1 MALEL
6 LEDGFQ
12 IGHVAVLGRVVLA
25 PMAGI
30 TDVVFRQICIEHGAS
45 CVYTEMVSANGLI
58 YSNKQSQEILEISEA
73 EHPVGAQIFGREP
86 EIMRQAA
93 LLAAEAGP
101 DFIDINMGC
110 PVPKVIKNR
119 EGCAL
124 MLEPMRAQEVIRAVR
139 DASHLPVT
147 VKIRKGWDAQHQNA
161 VEFALACQEA
171 GISAI
176 AVHGRTRPEM
186 YSGKADWGVIA
197 RVKDAVSVP
206 VLGNGDVW
214 RPEDVVGMLAET
226 GCDAVMVARGAL
238 GNPWIF
244 ASAASLLLGQE
255 YRSPAPGDR
264 LDMAVRHLRLAIA
277 RYGERAGVPLMR
289 KHIGW
294 YLKGLPG
301 SAHVKDQVNIARD
314 ARAVEA
320 ILESYRRRLEESRGS
335 WTSILSP

>member
-1 MALEL
+1 MALEP
-6 LEDGFQ
+6 LEDGFR
-12 IGHVAVLGRVVLA
+12 IGHVVVHGRVVLA

-30 TDVVFRQICIEHGAS
+30 TDVVFRSICIEHGAS

-73 EHPVGAQIFGREP
+73 EHPVGAQVFGREP
-86 EIMRQAA
+86 EVMRQAA

-101 DFIDINMGC
+101 DFLDINMGC

-124 MLEPMRAQEVIRAVR
+124 MLEPEKAQEVIRAVK
-139 DASHLPVT
+139 DASPLPVT

-171 GISAI
+171 GVSAI
-176 AVHGRTRPEM
+176 AVHGRTRTQM
-186 YSGKADWGVIA
+186 YSGKADWDVIT

-206 VLGNGDVW
+206 VIGNGDVW
-214 RPEDVVGMLAET
+214 RPEDVESMLERT

-244 ASAASLLLGQE
+244 ENAGSLLSGQA
-255 YRSPAPGDR
+255 YRTPGSGDR
-264 LDMAVRHLRLAIA
+264 IDMALRHLHLAIA
-277 RYGERAGVPLMR
+277 RYGEKAGVPLMR
-289 KHIGW
+289 KHTGW

-301 SAHVKDQVNIARD
+301 SAQVKDRVNVAKD

-320 ILESYRRRLEESRGS
+320 ILESFRQRLEESRG
-335 WTSILSP
+335 